1 MEASGPDLTG
11 LSVRDDSSDACVSSK
26 AVSEL
31 LYLPPGRGRLGP
43 TRFHPYDSHAA
54 QPPLS
59 VVLGT
64 FIFGQFSLS
73 SRIFP
78 DFSLLSYSLYIK
90 LLMVALVFRSE
101 LAYPGWILCSNIC
114 VSTSD
119 IALCQLC
126 DSLFR
131 FQLLLRSLSD
141 GYRARKLIFD
151 LLLLRGSHISLF

>member
-31 LYLPPGRGRLGP
+31 LYPLPGRGRLGP
-43 TRFHPYDSHAA
+43 TRFHTYDSHAV

-78 DFSLLSYSLYIK
+78 DFS
-90 LLMVALVFRSE
+90 
-101 LAYPGWILCSNIC
+101 
-114 VSTSD
+114 
-119 IALCQLC
+119 
-126 DSLFR
+126 
-131 FQLLLRSLSD
+131 
-141 GYRARKLIFD
+141 
-151 LLLLRGSHISLF
+151 